1 MPGVTSEAP
10 WYTTAKSTVPIVIC
24 ALVLL
29 FTMTVIGINAA
40 FKHDK
45 VRQNTLQAIKVK
57 AEQERAKKAAA
68 AKAKRRSGS
77 SRRR

>member
-1 MPGVTSEAP
+1 MPGSAAAAP
-10 WYTTAKSTVPIVIC
+10 WYTTAKSTIPIVIC
-24 ALVLL
+24 SLILL

-45 VRQNTLQAIKVK
+45 IRQNTLQAIKVK
-57 AEQERAKKAAA
+57 AEQERAQKAAK

>member
-1 MPGVTSEAP
+1 MPGGASAAP

-24 ALVLL
+24 SLIVL

-45 VRQNTLQAIKVK
+45 VRQHTLQQIKIK

-68 AKAKRRSGS
+68 AKAKRRSSS